1 MCDKKYS
8 AIFLKLEKK
17 VCLFFFFKSIKVCYE
32 FLHASKII
40 FLRQEI
46 NLVIFNFI
54 PFKICFI
61 AKKLFLCSKKKT
73 FDLDRFRLSLFVNF
87 MNVLLRTPSGNFCRE
102 ISQRRFTSTKS
113 SEFRWKSQSR
123 EQSDRDC
130 DPSE

>member
-40 FLRQEI
+40 FLRQDI
-46 NLVIFNFI
+46 YLVIFNFI

-87 MNVLLRTPSGNFCRE
+87 MKYMYYFKRYFLTFCFIYIYSVTLLKISLLEEKIVNVFV
-102 ISQRRFTSTKS
+102 K
-113 SEFRWKSQSR
+113 
-123 EQSDRDC
+123 
-130 DPSE
+130 